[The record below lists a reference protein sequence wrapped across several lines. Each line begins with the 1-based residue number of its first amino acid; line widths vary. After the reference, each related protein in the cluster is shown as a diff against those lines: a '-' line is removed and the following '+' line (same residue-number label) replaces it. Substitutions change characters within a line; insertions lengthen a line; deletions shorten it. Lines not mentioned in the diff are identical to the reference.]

1 MSFNRG
7 NNIIFPNLG
16 LEFDKLGKSITVFGL
31 DIAFYGI
38 IIAIAAIMGY
48 KVAQYQAKRSGQDPE
63 LYLDFA
69 LVLFL
74 PTLIGA
80 RLYYVISEWS
90 TFKDE
95 PLQILNLRTGGL
107 AIYGGVLAG
116 IICAL
121 AFSRVKKINTR
132 LFVDTCAPALI
143 IGQAIG
149 RWGNFFNRE
158 AFGNYYDGLFSM
170 LLNVND
176 VHSDY
181 RRPVEM
187 LASKYADQPE
197 ALEKILEIRNNTVL
211 IDGAKYIQVHPTFLY
226 ESLWSFA
233 LVAIML
239 IYSKHKRF
247 DGEILII
254 YFIGYG
260 LGRFWIEGLRTDQLF
275 LPGSAIP
282 VSQLLSAG
290 LVVIGIGLLV
300 YNIIKNKKTSTKQL

>member
-1 MSFNRG
+1 MAFNRG
-7 NNIIFPNLG
+7 NNIVFPNLG
-16 LEFDKLGKSITVFGL
+16 LELDKLGKSITVFGI

-38 IIAIAAIMGY
+38 IIAIAAIVGY

-74 PTLIGA
+74 PTIIGA
-80 RLYYVISEWS
+80 RLYYVISEWD
-90 TFKDE
+90 TFKDD
-95 PLQILNLRTGGL
+95 LIQILNLRTGGL

-116 IICAL
+116 IICAVV
-121 AFSRVKKINTR
+121 FCRVKKINTK
-132 LFVDTCAPALI
+132 LFMDTCAPALL

-158 AFGNYYDGLFSM
+158 AFGSYFDGRFSM
-170 LLNVND
+170 LLNVKD
-176 VHSDY
+176 VHGDY

-187 LASKYADQPE
+187 LTSKYAEKPE
-197 ALEKILEIRNNTVL
+197 ALEKILEIRDNTLL

-239 IYSKHKRF
+239 IYSKHKKF
-247 DGEILII
+247 DGEIII
-254 YFIGYG
+254 MYFIGYG

-275 LPGSAIP
+275 FLGTQMP

-290 LVVIGIGLLV
+290 LVMLGIILLI
-300 YNIIKNKKTSTKQL
+300 YNIIKIRKTSGKQK